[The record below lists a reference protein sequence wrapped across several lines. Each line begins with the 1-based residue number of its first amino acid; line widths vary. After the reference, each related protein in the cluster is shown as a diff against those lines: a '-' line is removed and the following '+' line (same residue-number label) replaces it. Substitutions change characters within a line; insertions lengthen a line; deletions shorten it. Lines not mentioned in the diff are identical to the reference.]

1 MTSLQLTGAMFGRS
15 QRNNRAG
22 STSTSAHRLL
32 KQQAMPSLNDLRF
45 MLTEAQKTAGR
56 TIEMPWFTNSTRST
70 SVMLTARVESGSYE
84 PIWAMYGGDDTNA
97 EKLWEYNTGDINLV
111 HSLALQACPDAA
123 SPADLDLSYAS
134 AKPATTAES
143 SVHNLLPGSAA
154 APPAGKH
161 TTSETLKLET
171 SATRERSKAILEGE
185 LENMQVPTLLQSIN
199 MSKMTGRLN
208 ITHEA
213 NACNIYFHE
222 GAPQHADSPENKGDA
237 AIVEILT
244 WEQGQFRFY
253 PNDKCDDKTIKRR
266 LDGMIMEGIALLD
279 QVKFL
284 NTAGLKVDSTLLRK
298 HDRITDEMFKEA
310 LTKGAPLDLATQRK
324 FYEMVDNR
332 ASLQD
337 ILRRV
342 PMTKNEWAPIMF
354 NLMSCG
360 LVSVGVGA
368 VAAGIST
375 ASTQIDRQAIQSVVR
390 LLTRQETGIYTYPA
404 FLFFAEQEFI
414 RCAAA
419 GWPLSLVVLELKFL
433 SGDNYDHLPMQ
444 TVRDAGR
451 RLETIKRAVDTFA
464 HFETFD
470 FAFLLPNTY
479 AKSSRM
485 FANRIIEV
493 LTATPLGLPGP
504 LSIYCGIAGAPEHTQ
519 DLGVLLNAAKEAKGV
534 AKETG
539 QPIMLYG
546 DYPRRQN

>member
-1 MTSLQLTGAMFGRS
+1 MFSRS
-15 QRNNRAG
+15 QQNKLAG
-22 STSTSAHRLL
+22 SNTTSAHRLL

-45 MLTEAQKTAGR
+45 MLQEAQKIAGR
-56 TIEMPWFTNSTRST
+56 PVEMPWFTNATRST
-70 SVMLTARVESGSYE
+70 SVMLTARVEAGSYE
-84 PIWAMYGGDDTNA
+84 PIWAMYSGDDTATA

-111 HSLALQACPDAA
+111 HSLALQVCPDAA
-123 SPADLDLSYAS
+123 SPADLDLSYA
-134 AKPATTAES
+134 ATKPLTTAES
-143 SVHNLLPGSAA
+143 SLSNSGAMSSQPSSASA
-154 APPAGKH
+154 SASPAKH

-171 SATRERSKAILEGE
+171 NTTRERSKAILEGE

-208 ITHEA
+208 ITHDA
-213 NACNIYFHE
+213 SACNVYFHD
-222 GAPQHADSPENKGDA
+222 GTPQHADSPENKGDA

-253 PNDKCDDKTIKRR
+253 PNEKCDDKTIKRR

-284 NTAGLKVDSTLLRK
+284 NATGLNPDSLLLRK
-298 HDRITDEMFKEA
+298 HDRITDEQFKEA
-310 LTKGAPLDLATQRK
+310 LSKGAPLDMAVQRK

-332 ASLQD
+332 ATLED
-337 ILRRV
+337 LLRRV

-354 NLMSCG
+354 NLMSCS
-360 LVSVGVGA
+360 LVSVGTA
-368 VAAGIST
+368 SAASPVST
-375 ASTQIDRQAIQSVVR
+375 VSTQIDRQAIQSVVR

-414 RCAAA
+414 RCAAS
-419 GWPLSLVVLELKFL
+419 GWPLSMVVFELKFL
-433 SGDNYDHLPMQ
+433 SGDVYEYLPMPI
-444 TVRDAGR
+444 VRETGR
-451 RLETIKRAVDTFA
+451 RLESIKRAVDTFA

-470 FAFLLPNTY
+470 YAFLLPNTY

-485 FANRIIEV
+485 FANRIIEI

-504 LSIYCGIAGAPEHTQ
+504 LSVYCGIAGAPEHTQ
-519 DLGVLLNAAKEAKGV
+519 DLGVLLNSAKEAKGV

-539 QPIMLYG
+539 QSIMLYG
-546 DYPRRQN
+546 DYQRR

>member
-1 MTSLQLTGAMFGRS
+1 MTSLLSLGAMFGRS
-15 QRNNRAG
+15 QQNKLAG
-22 STSTSAHRLL
+22 TNTTAAHRLL

-45 MLTEAQKTAGR
+45 MLQEAQKMNGR
-56 TIEMPWFTNSTRST
+56 PVEMPWFTNATRST
-70 SVMLTARVESGSYE
+70 SVMLTARVEAGSYE
-84 PIWAMYGGDDTNA
+84 PIWAMYGGDDTTA

-111 HSLALQACPDAA
+111 HSLALQACPEAA
-123 SPADLDLSYAS
+123 SPADLDLSYAA
-134 AKPATTAES
+134 AKPLTKNETAPVGTAS
-143 SVHNLLPGSAA
+143 SPTGA
-154 APPAGKH
+154 APAKH

-171 SATRERSKAILEGE
+171 TTRERSKAILEGE

-208 ITHEA
+208 ITHDA
-213 NACNIYFHE
+213 SACNIYFHD

-253 PNDKCDDKTIKRR
+253 PNEKCDEKTIKRR

-284 NTAGLKVDSTLLRK
+284 NTAGLKPDSLLLRK
-298 HDRITDEMFKEA
+298 HDRVSDEQFKEA
-310 LTKGAPLDLATQRK
+310 LSKGAPLDLAVQRK

-332 ASLQD
+332 SALQD

-354 NLMSCG
+354 NLLSCS
-360 LVSVGVGA
+360 LVSIGTASA
-368 VAAGIST
+368 VSPIST

-414 RCAAA
+414 RCAAS
-419 GWPLSLVVLELKFL
+419 GWPLSLVVFELKFL
-433 SGDNYDHLPMQ
+433 SGDAYEYLPMPI
-444 TVRDAGR
+444 VRETGR
-451 RLETIKRAVDTFA
+451 RLESIKRAVDTFA
-464 HFETFD
+464 HFEMFD
-470 FAFLLPNTY
+470 YAFLLPNTY

-519 DLGVLLNAAKEAKGV
+519 DLGVLLNSAKEAKAV

-539 QPIMLYG
+539 QSIMLYG
-546 DYPRRQN
+546 DYPRRQG